1 MNYDLVYS
9 FIVSFTGAI
18 LFLFVDRLE
27 PSRTMA
33 GLLKF
38 LVLFVSSVIVM
49 QRMRAYGLSLF

>member
-38 LVLFVSSVIVM
+38 WYCSC
-49 QRMRAYGLSLF
+49 